1 MVELPDPTADL
12 DWGGYVGTIHEIF
25 HKNALVHPDR
35 PCPGKAADVS
45 TRSPTRTFTYRQI
58 DEASNTIA
66 NHMHEAG
73 IGNGDV
79 VMIFAHRSVELI
91 CAFIGTLVRL
101 ETSTSNCLTLYT
113 HRKDNK
119 ARTILT
125 CLAQADSLTG
135 VDYIEVSQPKAMIFI
150 GKATDENGPLAP
162 LVQKYIDKEL
172 RLKTQISELRLSD
185 SGLLSGGEKEGT
197 DIFASVRSK
206 ASSPPDVLVGPD
218 SNPTLSFTSGSEGR
232 PKGVLGR
239 HYSLAKYF
247 PWMAKRF
254 NLSSESVFACLSG
267 IAHDPIQQD
276 IMMPLFLGA
285 QLLIPAKEDIQHE
298 RLSEWMNTWSPS
310 VTHLTPAMGQILVGG
325 AAAKFPSLRHVF
337 FIGDVLTTRDCKA
350 LRQLGTSCTIVNMY
364 GTTETTLDSLGDT
377 VPSGW
382 GMQGVQVLVLSQ
394 ENHTKIC
401 GFGEVGELYIRAAGL
416 AEGYLGDPEKTK
428 EKFINNPFVDNA
440 EWVEA
445 EKANDKGE
453 PWRRY
458 YKSARD
464 RLYKTGDLGRYLPSG
479 AVLVSG
485 RIDSQVKIRGFRI
498 ELNEIDANLSGS
510 PLIRGCKTCLRRDKN
525 EEPKLVSYVVP
536 EIAEWKRWLEAQNQ
550 EDVPDEGVKMGPT
563 VVYLKRFRPMQ
574 AVVQDHLRTRLP
586 AHSVPSIYIM
596 LQKLP
601 LNPNGKVDLAN
612 LPFPDATQMME
623 DASEE
628 DLRSWEALDETEKT
642 IASQWSTLIPGFNAK
657 TIRPESNFFDCG
669 GHSLLAQQLLLVI
682 RKNLGADITIGVLY
696 TDPTLRGLSSQVDRL
711 LSGQAIAA
719 DNAAETAYAESFD
732 ELVNTLDARYQ
743 GADPNCLSPS
753 TGATFFLTGATGF
766 LGAYLV
772 KDILDRQN
780 TKLIAHIRG
789 AKDLDLAKDRLTG
802 SLKGYCLW
810 QDSWAERVSCVLGDL
825 SRPRLGL
832 DDASWKHV
840 AETADIIV
848 HNGAYVHWIAQYEQM
863 MRSNV
868 LSTIDAMKLCNEG
881 KPKLFSF
888 VSSTSTLDT
897 DHYVNLSHEQT
908 ATGRGAVLEEDDM
921 QGSRVGLGTGYG
933 QTKWVSEQ
941 LIREAGK
948 RGLRGATVRPGYIL
962 GSRWNGASNTDDFL
976 IRLCKGCV
984 QLGARPLI
992 INTQNCLPVDHVAK
1006 VTIAAALNPLPGVN
1020 VVHVTAHPRLR
1031 MNEFLSALSY
1041 YGYNVPEVDYEEWKT
1056 RLEEFVSTG
1065 SIEKDQEQNALMPLF
1080 HMVTSNLPST
1090 TRAPELDDRNA
1101 VAVLEADADR
1111 WTGVDDSAGEGVTR
1125 EDIGRYLRFLAMI
1138 EFMPWPT
1145 GRGRELPPIAADI
1158 AQAQACWGVGG
1169 RGGAA

>member
-12 DWGGYVGTIHEIF
+12 DWSGYVGAIHEIF
-25 HKNALVHPDR
+25 RKNALAHPDR
-35 PCPGKAADVS
+35 PCVTETKSS
-45 TRSPTRTFTYRQI
+45 TSPTRTFTYRQI

-66 NHMHEAG
+66 NYLHDAG
-73 IGNGDV
+73 ITNGDV
-79 VMIFAHRSVELI
+79 VMIFAYRTVELC
-91 CAFIGTLVRL
+91 CAFMGVLAAGATVTVLDP
-101 ETSTSNCLTLYT
+101 LYPPQ
-113 HRKDNK
+113 RQQ
-119 ARTILT
+119 IYL
-125 CLAQADSLTG
+125 
-135 VDYIEVSQPKAMIFI
+135 EVSQPKAMISI
-150 GKATDENGPLAP
+150 GKAIDENGPLAP
-162 LVQKYIDKEL
+162 LVQKYIDEEL
-172 RLKTQISELRLSD
+172 SLKTQIPELRLSD
-185 SGLLSGGEKEGT
+185 AGLLSGGEKGGI
-197 DIFASVRSK
+197 DIFSSVRAK

-218 SNPTLSFTSGSEGR
+218 SIPTLSFTSGSEGR

-239 HYSLAKYF
+239 HYSLARYF

-267 IAHDPIQQD
+267 IAHDPIQRD
-276 IMMPLFLGA
+276 IMTPLFLGA

-298 RLSEWMNTWSPS
+298 RLSEWMNVWSPS

-325 AAAKFPSLRHVF
+325 ATAKFPSLRHVF
-337 FIGDVLTTRDCKA
+337 FVGDILTARDCKA
-350 LRQLGTSCTIVNMY
+350 LRQLGPSCAIVNMY
-364 GTTETTLDSLGDT
+364 GTTETSRAVSYFEIPSAEEDPTALDSLGDT
-377 VPSGW
+377 IPAGW
-382 GMQGVQVLVLSQ
+382 GMQDVQVLVVSQ
-394 ENHTKIC
+394 KDHTKMC
-401 GFGEVGELYIRAAGL
+401 GVGEVGELYIRAAGL
-416 AEGYLGDPEKTK
+416 AEGYLGDPEKNK
-428 EKFINNPFVDNA
+428 EKFVNNWFVDNA
-440 EWVEA
+440 KWVEA
-445 EKANDKGE
+445 EKANDEGE

-464 RLYKTGDLGRYLPSG
+464 RLYKTGDLGQYLPSG
-479 AVLVSG
+479 AVLLSG

-498 ELNEIDANLSGS
+498 ELNEIDANLSSS
-510 PLIRGCKTCLRRDKN
+510 PLIRDCKTLVRRNMN

-536 EIAEWKRWLEAQNQ
+536 EVAEWKRCLEAQNQ
-550 EDVPDEGVKMGPT
+550 EDVQDEGVEMGST

-574 AVVQDHLRTRLP
+574 AVVRDHLKTRLP

-601 LNPNGKVDLAN
+601 LNPNGKVDSAN
-612 LPFPDATQMME
+612 LPFPDAAQMME

-628 DLRSWEALDETEKT
+628 DLKSWEALSETEKT
-642 IASQWSTLIPGFNAK
+642 IASQWSTLIPGLNAK
-657 TIRPESNFFDCG
+657 TVKPESNFFDCG
-669 GHSLLAQQLLLVI
+669 GHSLLAQQLLLNI

-696 TDPTLRGLSSQVDRL
+696 TNPTLSGLSSQVDRL
-711 LSGQAIAA
+711 RSGQAVTV
-719 DNAAETAYAESFD
+719 DKAAENAYAESFD
-732 ELVNTLDARYQ
+732 ELVNALDAKYQ
-743 GADPNCLSPS
+743 GADPDALGPS
-753 TGATFFLTGATGF
+753 SGATFFLTGATGF

-772 KDILDRQN
+772 KDILDREN

-789 AKDLDLAKDRLTG
+789 AKDLGFAKDRLIR
-802 SLKGYCLW
+802 SLKGYGLW

-825 SRPRLGL
+825 SKPRLGL
-832 DDASWKHV
+832 DDSSWKHI
-840 AETADIIV
+840 AETADIVV
-848 HNGAYVHWIAQYEQM
+848 HNGAYVHWIARYEQM

-948 RGLRGATVRPGYIL
+948 RGLRGAVVRPGYIL
-962 GSRWNGASNTDDFL
+962 GSRHNGVSNTDDFL

-1006 VTIAAALNPLPGVN
+1006 VVIAAALNPLPGVN
-1020 VVHVTAHPRLR
+1020 VIHGTAHPRLR

-1041 YGYNVPEVDYEEWKT
+1041 YGYDVPEVDYEEWKT
-1056 RLEEFVSTG
+1056 RLEEFVSAG
-1065 SIEKDQEQNALMPLF
+1065 SIEKDQEQSALMPLF
-1080 HMVTSNLPST
+1080 HMATSNLPST

-1101 VAVLEADADR
+1101 VAVLKADADR
-1111 WTGVDDSAGEGVTR
+1111 WTGVDDSTGEGITR
-1125 EDIGRYLRFLAMI
+1125 EDIGRYLRFLAEI
-1138 EFMPWPT
+1138 KFMPWPT

-1158 AQAQACWGVGG
+1158 AQAQVQWGVGG
-1169 RGGAA
+1169 RGGVA